1 MTPNRSIA
9 LRLPFAALVFVSIA
23 HAEPCPLARHPVASA
38 DEAVELSKRA
48 IVAYKLTD
56 TPLRCL
62 AVAPSPGYTG
72 SGFEIDVRE
81 NHVEGCGEALPMFDP
96 LVMSIHVTSAGV
108 LTTTAGAVDARQT
121 YRRPSCPRPARHGG
135 KARG

>member
-1 MTPNRSIA
+1 MTRNRSIA
-9 LRLPFAALVFVSIA
+9 FLLPLVALVFVSIA
-23 HAEPCPLARHPVASA
+23 HAEPCPIPRHPIASA

-56 TPLRCL
+56 MPLRCL

-72 SGFEIDVRE
+72 GGFEVDVRE
-81 NHVEGCGEALPMFDP
+81 SHVEGCGEALPMFDP

-108 LTTTAGAVDARQT
+108 LTTTAGAVDAQQT

-135 KARG
+135 KSRG

>member
-1 MTPNRSIA
+1 MMPNRYIA
-9 LRLPFAALVFVSIA
+9 RRLPIAALVFVSIA
-23 HAEPCPLARHPVASA
+23 HADPCPIPRHPVASA

-72 SGFEIDVRE
+72 AGFEIDVRE

-96 LVMSIHVTSAGV
+96 LVMSIHVTPAGTI
-108 LTTTAGAVDARQT
+108 TTTAGATDAQQT
-121 YRRPSCPRPARHGG
+121 YRRPSCPRPPRHGD
-135 KARG
+135 KTRG

>member
-1 MTPNRSIA
+1 M
-9 LRLPFAALVFVSIA
+9 
-23 HAEPCPLARHPVASA
+23 

-62 AVAPSPGYTG
+62 AVAPSPNHAGG
-72 SGFEIDVRE
+72 GFEIDVRE

-108 LTTTAGAVDARQT
+108 LTTTAGAADGRQA
-121 YRRPSCPRPARHGG
+121 YRRPSCPRPARRGG
-135 KARG
+135 EARSE

>member
-1 MTPNRSIA
+1 MTPNRFVG
-9 LRLPFAALVFVSIA
+9 LRLPLAALAFVSIA
-23 HAEPCPLARHPVASA
+23 HAEPCPIPRHSVASA

-48 IVAYKLTD
+48 IAVYKLSD

-72 SGFEIDVRE
+72 GGFEIDVRE

-96 LVMSIHVTSAGV
+96 LVMSIHVTSAGL
-108 LTTTAGAVDARQT
+108 LTTTAGAVDAQQT
-121 YRRPSCPRPARHGG
+121 YRRPSCPRSAWHGR
-135 KARG
+135 KSRG